1 MTSKEKH
8 RPKAQESGTRRFPDR
23 AIFAGLI
30 AASALALAACKPE
43 AAATTEHPA
52 PVRVA
57 TVEFAPLS
65 ETRRYVGVVRARY
78 ESDLGFRVGGKI
90 IERLVNVGD
99 TVSAGAVI
107 ARLDATDFQ
116 LSLEAQQAE
125 LSAALSSRNQ
135 AVADEGRYRILN
147 QQGHVATA
155 ALDQR
160 KAAADEARSR
170 VERAQRN
177 LDVQK
182 NQVQYTELKADRAGV
197 ISSLPVEVG
206 QVVTAGQPVA
216 RLARMDELEAVIA
229 VPEQKLDE
237 VKGSSAEVAIWAGG
251 DKRYPARL
259 REISPE
265 ADSTSR
271 TFQVRFSIPKP
282 DDDVRLG
289 KTATVILD
297 RGSSSP
303 VARLPLSAVMN
314 DGRGAFV
321 WVVDPAGHKLE
332 RRAIEVQSF
341 AQDAA
346 LIASGL
352 KSGERVV
359 TLGVHALDEQRS
371 VRVVETGASANVAAK
386 LQ

>member
-1 MTSKEKH
+1 MISLNQH
-8 RPKAQESGTRRFPDR
+8 RPEAQKGGMRRFPDR
-23 AIFAGLI
+23 AVFAGLL
-30 AASALALAACKPE
+30 AASALALAGCKPE

-57 TVEFAPLS
+57 TVGFAPLS

-107 ARLDATDFQ
+107 ARLDATDFR
-116 LSLEAQQAE
+116 LSLEAQEAE

-135 AVADEGRYRILN
+135 AVADEERYRILN
-147 QQGHVATA
+147 SQGHVANA

-160 KAAADEARSR
+160 KATADEARSR

-216 RLARMDELEAVIA
+216 RLARMDELEAVVAI
-229 VPEQKLDE
+229 PEQKLDE
-237 VKGSSAEVAIWAGG
+237 VKDAAAEVAIWSGG
-251 DKRYPARL
+251 DKRYAARL

-265 ADSTSR
+265 ADSASR

-297 RGSSSP
+297 RDGSAP

-314 DGRGAFV
+314 DGRGSFV
-321 WVVDPAGHKLE
+321 WVVDAAGHKLV
-332 RRAIEVQSF
+332 RRAVEIQSF

-346 LIASGL
+346 LITAGL

-359 TLGVHALDEQRS
+359 TLGVHALDESRA
-371 VRVVETGASANVAAK
+371 VRVVESGASADVAAK

>member
-1 MTSKEKH
+1 MISMDDH
-8 RPKAQESGTRRFPDR
+8 QPGHSQGMARRSFGKPVL
-23 AIFAGLI
+23 AALI
-30 AASALALAACKPE
+30 AASAIALAGCKPE

-65 ETRRYVGVVRARY
+65 ETRRYVGVVRPRY

-107 ARLDATDFQ
+107 ARLDATDFR
-116 LSLEAQQAE
+116 LSLEAQEAE

-135 AVADEGRYRILN
+135 AVADEERYRILN
-147 QQGHVATA
+147 SQGHVAQA

-216 RLARMDELEAVIA
+216 RVARMDELEAVIA

-237 VKGSSAEVAIWAGG
+237 VKASTAEVAIWGTT
-251 DKRYPARL
+251 DKHFAARL

-265 ADSTSR
+265 ADNTSR

-321 WVVDPAGHKLE
+321 WVVDANGHRLE
-332 RRAIEVQSF
+332 RRPIEVQAF

-346 LIASGL
+346 IISAGL

-359 TLGVHALDEQRS
+359 TLGVHALDEHRA
-371 VRVVETGASANVAAK
+371 VRVVESSASADITAK